1 MRAPNP
7 VHPGEMLAE
16 EFLKPMK
23 MTQRLFARKLG
34 WTTTKL
40 SELICG
46 KRSVTPES
54 ALDLAAALKT
64 SPELWLNLQMYY
76 DLNEAIVRRKK
87 AS

>member
-1 MRAPNP
+1 MRPANP
-7 VHPGEMLAE
+7 IHPGEMLLE

-23 MTQRLFARKLG
+23 LSQREFAKRLR
-34 WTTTKL
+34 WTTTRL
-40 SELICG
+40 SELING

-64 SPELWLNLQMYY
+64 SPEVWLSLQMHY
-76 DLNEAIVRRKK
+76 DLHRALARRRK